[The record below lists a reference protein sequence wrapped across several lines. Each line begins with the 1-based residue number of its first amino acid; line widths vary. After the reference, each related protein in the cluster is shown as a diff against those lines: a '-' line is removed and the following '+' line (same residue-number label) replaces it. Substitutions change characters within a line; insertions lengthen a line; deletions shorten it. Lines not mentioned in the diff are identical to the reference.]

1 MSNFGAAGMN
11 RQIAVIAGKTGPVA
25 RTNWELSGLGQ
36 NFDVVAQDNSPEA
49 PARAMPR
56 DL

>member
-1 MSNFGAAGMN
+1 MSNFGAAGKN
-11 RQIAVIAGKTGPVA
+11 RQIAGIARKTGPVA